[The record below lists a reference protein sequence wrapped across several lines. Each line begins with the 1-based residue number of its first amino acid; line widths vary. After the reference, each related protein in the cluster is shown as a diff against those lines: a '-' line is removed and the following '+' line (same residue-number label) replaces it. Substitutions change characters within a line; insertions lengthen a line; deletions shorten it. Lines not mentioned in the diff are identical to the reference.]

1 MCNMCRPSQVPLV
14 DEFAAKL
21 FAELDYVQ
29 VGARGGVARVHTCP
43 ILYLNQPVMI
53 GKIQEKC

>member
-1 MCNMCRPSQVPLV
+1 MGVVDRTALPALGIAQPLVPLV

-29 VGARGGVARVHTCP
+29 VGLKLCLDCGTFNHKA
-43 ILYLNQPVMI
+43 
-53 GKIQEKC
+53 